1 MEFKSAGSEALL
13 LGVVLYIHH
22 TTRGLANQMDTTT
35 RKLCN
40 FTTNLRYEDLP
51 AIAIV
56 AAKSRILSTLAVAL
70 AAYDMAPVRIV
81 RKLAQP
87 VAAGP
92 ASAIFGSLIKTT
104 PDMAAF
110 VNSAM
115 VRCLDMSDSYVMQAV
130 SHPADAFPAILAVA
144 QAEGL
149 SGKALLLAT
158 AIIYEIQ
165 CRFVE
170 VVPYNHHGWDQ
181 TPVVALGAALGC
193 GRLLGLDEEQLRNA
207 AGLAVV
213 PNIALNQTRTG
224 TLSMWKG
231 LAGPQGARAGVFA
244 AYLAREGMTAP
255 DGVFEGKYGFW
266 NQLMNGAS
274 YELPIP
280 HEFAGHTFAV
290 QQTMIKLFPTRFNC
304 QVPVMAA
311 QKLRKKVDV
320 REIVSLRIESIRQA
334 FARWT
339 DSPEVWKP
347 QTRETA
353 DHSLPC
359 TVSMALID
367 GTITPSMMQEERF
380 KDGDVIDLMGRC
392 TIDLPDE
399 FDKLAPAI
407 RCCRLTAQLQSGE
420 SVTIEERRSTADD
433 VADPGWDQSVEKFS
447 VLAGQLLPSGGDEKL
462 ITTVKTL
469 DRQES
474 LTAFIESTRLAPRQ

>member
-1 MEFKSAGSEALL
+1 MDA
-13 LGVVLYIHH
+13 
-22 TTRGLANQMDTTT
+22 TTQKFCDFT
-35 RKLCN
+35 RHLQ
-40 FTTNLRYEDLP
+40 YEDLP
-51 AIAIV
+51 EIAVV
-56 AAKSRILSTLAVAL
+56 AAKSRILSALAVAL

-92 ASAIFGSLIKTT
+92 AASIFGSLVKTT

-144 QAEGL
+144 QAEGAT
-149 SGKALLLAT
+149 GKDLLLAT
-158 AIIYEIQ
+158 AITYEIQ

-193 GRLLGLDEEQLRNA
+193 SRLLGLDEERSRNA
-207 AGLAVV
+207 IGLAVV

-231 LAGPQGARAGVFA
+231 MAGPQGARAGVFA

-255 DGVFEGKYGFW
+255 DDVFEGKYGVW
-266 NQLMNGAS
+266 NQLMNGEQ
-274 YELPIP
+274 YKLPIP
-280 HEFAGHTFAV
+280 DDFSRHTFAV

-304 QVPVMAA
+304 QVPVLAA
-311 QKLRKKVDV
+311 QKLRRIVDV
-320 REIVSLRIESIRQA
+320 RAIESLKIESIRQA
-334 FARWT
+334 FARWV

-367 GTITPSMMQEERF
+367 GTITPGMMVEERF
-380 KDGDVIDLMGRC
+380 KDGDVLDLMSRC
-392 TIDLPDE
+392 TIELPDE
-399 FDKLAPAI
+399 FAEIAPAT
-407 RCCRLTAQLQSGE
+407 RCCRLTARMKNGE
-420 SVTIEERRSTADD
+420 TVIVEERRSLADD
-433 VADPGWDQSVEKFS
+433 VADPGWHQAVEKFRT
-447 VLAGQLLPSGGDEKL
+447 LAGDALPAGAGARL
-462 ITTVKTL
+462 IAIVDDL
-469 DRQES
+469 DRQQS
-474 LTAFIESTRLAPRQ
+474 TAALIEATRLRVPTA